1 MDEIDRLQLL
11 ANLSEEFCE
20 LNHGPDTNR
29 EDFPASNYTITPI
42 GYTDNEIEEV
52 TARELVIPVC
62 HECAEALQ
70 GEEWTLLYCLECSE
84 SRWVYRQLA
93 KNNYRHHILWL
104 KGCPDCSY
112 EFGGLYFN
120 DLQAISTEKEF
131 LTHHINL
138 CAS

>member
-11 ANLSEEFCE
+11 ASLSEEFCE
-20 LNHGPDTNR
+20 LNHGPNTRR
-29 EDFPASNYTITPI
+29 EDFPASNYIITPI
-42 GYTDNEIEEV
+42 GYSNNEIEEV
-52 TARELVIPVC
+52 TARELVVPVC
-62 HECAEALQ
+62 FDCAEALY
-70 GEEWTLLYCLECSE
+70 GEEWTLLYCLECAN
-84 SRWVYRQLA
+84 SRWVCRAMA
-93 KNNYRHHILWL
+93 KNKYRHHLLWL

-120 DLQAISTEKEF
+120 DLQAVTTDKEF